1 MGIVV
6 KKFGGTSVGDV
17 GRIRHVARLVAE
29 YRGNHPDDQIVLVV
43 SAMAGETNRLIALA
57 RSTVGNPTPRELD
70 VLLATGEQ
78 AAVALVA
85 MALQEL
91 GVPARSALAW
101 QAGMFTDDH
110 HLEAHLSHVQADPI
124 ARILAHGEIPV
135 VAGFQGVTED
145 GELTTLGRGGSDISA
160 VALASALGA
169 SACYIYTDVPGVL
182 SADPRVCRRARLLSQ
197 VCHEEMF
204 ELASLGAKVL
214 HPRSV
219 YFAMRYQVPLVVLS
233 SFEPGLGTWIVVEEE
248 LMEAPVV
255 RAITHRIDE
264 AKLTM
269 HGLSGGVASVSALF
283 SALADDKILIDMIT
297 QTGVEQGRTNVSFTV
312 SDDQSGRA
320 LDICRSLVQALGAE
334 GASLERDI
342 AKVSV
347 VGVGMKYHTG
357 VASRMFKTLA
367 DERIEIQMIG
377 TSESKIS
384 VLIQRKYC
392 ELAVR
397 ALHEAYLER

>member
-1 MGIVV
+1 
-6 KKFGGTSVGDV
+6 
-17 GRIRHVARLVAE
+17 
-29 YRGNHPDDQIVLVV
+29 
-43 SAMAGETNRLIALA
+43 
-57 RSTVGNPTPRELD
+57 
-70 VLLATGEQ
+70 
-78 AAVALVA
+78 
-85 MALQEL
+85 
-91 GVPARSALAW
+91 
-101 QAGMFTDDH
+101 
-110 HLEAHLSHVQADPI
+110 
-124 ARILAHGEIPV
+124 
-135 VAGFQGVTED
+135 
-145 GELTTLGRGGSDISA
+145 
-160 VALASALGA
+160 
-169 SACYIYTDVPGVL
+169 
-182 SADPRVCRRARLLSQ
+182 
-197 VCHEEMF
+197 
-204 ELASLGAKVL
+204 
-214 HPRSV
+214 
-219 YFAMRYQVPLVVLS
+219 
-233 SFEPGLGTWIVVEEE
+233 
-248 LMEAPVV
+248 MEAPVV